1 MANKFEYKYNAPT
14 QAEKNEINE
23 ILKDYLPKDNKI
35 SKIDELRKLHFKVKN
50 IPMILG
56 LSFGII
62 GSLIFGLGLACV
74 LEWEK
79 IVLGIIISCIGLIII
94 SVAYPI
100 YNIIYK
106 HLKNKYSERI
116 IKLSNEL
123 LNINE

>member
-1 MANKFEYKYNAPT
+1 
-14 QAEKNEINE
+14 
-23 ILKDYLPKDNKI
+23 
-35 SKIDELRKLHFKVKN
+35 
-50 IPMILG
+50 MILG

-62 GSLIFGLGLACV
+62 GSLIFGLGLTCV